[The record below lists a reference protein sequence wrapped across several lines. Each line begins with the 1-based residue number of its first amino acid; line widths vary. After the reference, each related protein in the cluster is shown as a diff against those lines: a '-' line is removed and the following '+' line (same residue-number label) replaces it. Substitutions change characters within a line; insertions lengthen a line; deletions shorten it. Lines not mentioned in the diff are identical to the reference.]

1 MELILYVPGDPPA
14 NRIVAAGAA
23 GEVPLIASLLQQ
35 GVPID
40 AQHTHYKQTALH
52 AAADAGHL
60 PAVGY
65 LIDQGAD
72 LNALDNIEMT
82 PLMHA
87 CSRGRSTVALRLM
100 AAGANVEHERSDD
113 QMTALKFAL
122 WGRCS
127 RTVIR
132 QLLAQG
138 AKRPEAGFP
147 IVHLSSEEPR
157 FNPPIR
163 LLFLS
168 LLLITIVVSVVF
180 ILKHVDE
187 MGL

>member
-1 MELILYVPGDPPA
+1 M
-14 NRIVAAGAA
+14 
-23 GEVPLIASLLQQ
+23 
-35 GVPID
+35 
-40 AQHTHYKQTALH
+40 H

-60 PAVGY
+60 PTVGY
-65 LIDQGAD
+65 LIERGAD
-72 LNALDNIEMT
+72 LNALDDIEMT

-87 CSRGRSTVALRLM
+87 CSRGRSKVALSLM

-127 RTVIR
+127 RTVVR
-132 QLLAQG
+132 QLLARG

-147 IVHLSSEEPR
+147 IVHLSSEELR
-157 FNPPIR
+157 FSPPGR
-163 LLFLS
+163 LLLLS
-168 LLLITIVVSVVF
+168 LLLIAIVVSVVV